1 MCPQLCRADSWM
13 CSLYNCTNN
22 SVFSSVLF
30 GQNDWGT
37 HGIKDSL
44 ISLFQPAKQRRKNA
58 WFPKSVSD
66 AMLLSVSAVFNSLIT
81 DRRASRIWV
90 FCLALKCSLSIAGEL
105 IAKIPSINRFFNR
118 TSQWNS
124 LVVTTELTLNWQSEV
139 NYSKITWSIK
149 THVHQPGADAVVEL
163 FAFQQTFYIVFLRFY
178 SLRHKRKEIVVNR
191 NWCGRTWIDMF
202 GLYCPGAENL
212 NKPHAVFF
220 LNTTQQTPPHCFL
233 SRIWT
238 FTVIVNCFFV
248 KIEGFSSVGRQFVS
262 LSESIESD
270 QILDIWW
277 RLICLTNVTRLLQV
291 LFMSVCNPCNR
302 CFKVWMNCVC
312 LSSSESFLDSLS
324 YISFPSLQFRSDS
337 LGSVCSSASSRVWHQ
352 HLIDKRERVTRHE
365 CDMQCLVCPAV
376 GP

>member
-163 FAFQQTFYIVFLRFY
+163 FAFQQTFYNVFLRF
-178 SLRHKRKEIVVNR
+178 
-191 NWCGRTWIDMF
+191 
-202 GLYCPGAENL
+202 
-212 NKPHAVFF
+212 
-220 LNTTQQTPPHCFL
+220 
-233 SRIWT
+233 
-238 FTVIVNCFFV
+238 
-248 KIEGFSSVGRQFVS
+248 
-262 LSESIESD
+262 
-270 QILDIWW
+270 
-277 RLICLTNVTRLLQV
+277 
-291 LFMSVCNPCNR
+291 
-302 CFKVWMNCVC
+302 
-312 LSSSESFLDSLS
+312 
-324 YISFPSLQFRSDS
+324 
-337 LGSVCSSASSRVWHQ
+337 
-352 HLIDKRERVTRHE
+352 
-365 CDMQCLVCPAV
+365 
-376 GP
+376 